1 MSNPVRGLFLV
12 YTGNGKGKT
21 SAAVGALVRSSGQ
34 GFRAVMLQFIKS
46 GKRISGERVIAERL
60 GIEIAPLGD
69 GFTWLSKDI
78 DQTKQLALDAWE
90 RAKAVIAGGEYDL
103 VVLDEF
109 TYPLQ
114 YLWIDARDAVTAID
128 ARPAHVHVIVTGRA
142 APEALME
149 AADLVTEMREVKHPY
164 KAGIPAQ
171 RGIDF

>member
-1 MSNPVRGLFLV
+1 MTREQHGLFLI

-21 SAAVGALVRSSGQ
+21 SAAVGAVVRATGQ
-34 GFRAVMLQFIKS
+34 GFRVVMLQFIKS
-46 GKRISGERVIAERL
+46 GKRVSGERVIAERL
-60 GIEIAPLGD
+60 GVEITPLGD
-69 GFTWLSKDI
+69 GFTWLSKDV
-78 DQTKQLALDAWE
+78 DRTMQLALDAWE

-114 YLWIDARDAVTAID
+114 YFWIDVREAVEAIA

-142 APEALME
+142 APDALIE

-164 KAGIPAQ
+164 QAGIPAQ

>member
-1 MSNPVRGLFLV
+1 MTRARRGLFLV

-21 SAAVGALVRSSGQ
+21 SAAVGALVRATGQ
-34 GFRAVMLQFIKS
+34 GLRVVMFQFIKS
-46 GKRISGERVIAERL
+46 GKRVSGERLAAERL
-60 GIEIAPLGD
+60 GVEITPLGD
-69 GFTWLSKDI
+69 GFTWLSKDVDRTI
-78 DQTKQLALDAWE
+78 QLALDAWE
-90 RAKAVIAGGEYDL
+90 RAQTVISSGEYDL

-114 YLWIDARDAVTAID
+114 YSWIDVDEALAAIA

-142 APEALME
+142 APDALIQ

-164 KAGIPAQ
+164 TAGIPAQ